1 VGSTQTSSTPI
12 LTKANSELTGNRLL
26 ASAIGVE
33 KSPSKMSPGR
43 ARARSTFAKISG
55 IDDASKHDF
64 LNGHFQWPV
73 SSDRQKIPTLVSL
86 QVSTFFKIL
95 YVSFVRY
102 HWLYQRFFS
111 VTGYFVNEL
120 NLFLNKFS
128 YLSKTKCKK
137 SIWLSLKC
145 QDCNNEI
152 DSLGVIKC

>member
-1 VGSTQTSSTPI
+1 LFNYCYLIVGLISLNFQIGLHDFSVSLSSPVGSTQTSSTPI

-86 QVSTFFKIL
+86 QVSTFF
-95 YVSFVRY
+95 
-102 HWLYQRFFS
+102 
-111 VTGYFVNEL
+111 
-120 NLFLNKFS
+120 
-128 YLSKTKCKK
+128 
-137 SIWLSLKC
+137 
-145 QDCNNEI
+145 
-152 DSLGVIKC
+152 